1 MIWNFG
7 EGRKNIMQNII
18 DDIQL
23 PKELLEKRGVDLTG
37 EDIYQI
43 VIAAINSSQNQVNQ
57 SPRATKLIRGLKD
70 MAEFLHCS
78 VPTISRMVRRGDIYG
93 DAVIK
98 IERTI
103 LFDAELAL
111 QQLREM
117 DDKWQ
122 KFK

>member
-1 MIWNFG
+1 MP
-7 EGRKNIMQNII
+7 NII

-23 PKELLEKRGVDLTG
+23 PKELLDKRGVDLTG
-37 EDIYQI
+37 EDIFLI
-43 VIAAINSSQNQVNQ
+43 VIAAINSSNHQVNA
-57 SPRATKLIRGLKD
+57 SPRPSKLIRGLKD

-103 LFDAELAL
+103 LFDAELSL
-111 QQLREM
+111 QQLREL
-117 DDKWQ
+117 DDKWL

>member
-1 MIWNFG
+1 
-7 EGRKNIMQNII
+7 MQDII

-37 EDIYQI
+37 NDIFQI
-43 VIAAINSSQNQVNQ
+43 VVAAINLSNHQVNE
-57 SPRATKLIRGLKD
+57 SPRPTKLIRGLKD

-78 VPTISRMVRRGDIYG
+78 VPTISRMVRRGDIHG

-98 IERTI
+98 IERTV
-103 LFDAELAL
+103 LFDTELVL
-111 QQLREM
+111 QQLREL

-122 KFK
+122 NRK